1 MWFFYWIRSFPL
13 DFLSNQ
19 TGHDF
24 KLRKIKRERERER
37 ERERD
42 KSINAETILN
52 QSQEKE

>member
-24 KLRKIKRERERER
+24 KLMKIKRERERER

-42 KSINAETILN
+42 AETILN